1 LIPIGLK
8 IKSKF
13 KMSKGILSREHI
25 IASSVAVFNT
35 KGYEGTS
42 MSDLIEKTGF
52 QKGGIYRHFES
63 KEQLAAEAFQ
73 YAYAQMKKAYSGT
86 YDSADA
92 PEVKLIKFLTRMKEF
107 MIKPP
112 VKGGCPIL
120 NLSTEVDDTND
131 LLRKLV
137 KTAATEWETM
147 MVKIFEE
154 GKQMKKFHKK
164 IDAVMEARFL
174 ISSIEGAIMLSKLHR
189 DPSYG
194 YAIADLLIER
204 VGHLKK

>member
-1 LIPIGLK
+1 
-8 IKSKF
+8 
-13 KMSKGILSREHI
+13 MSKGILSRQHI
-25 IASSVAVFNT
+25 ITSSVAVFNT

-63 KEQLAAEAFQ
+63 KEQLAAEVFN

-86 YDSADA
+86 YDGTDA
-92 PEVKLIKFLTRMKEF
+92 PDVKLIKFLTRMKEF

-137 KTAATEWETM
+137 KAAAIEWEIM
-147 MVKIFEE
+147 MIKIFEE
-154 GKQMKKFHKK
+154 GRQMKIFNKK
-164 IDAVMEARFL
+164 VDAIKEARFL
-174 ISSIEGAIMLSKLHR
+174 MSSIEGAIMLSKLHR
-189 DPSYG
+189 DASYG
-194 YAIADLLIER
+194 YTIADILMER
-204 VGHLKK
+204 IAQLKK